1 MAIAETT
8 QLLENVVEQ
17 LSKSEM
23 IGSTYETLK
32 MRKKVHQ
39 IEEKCEVLDKLQK
52 LSKENGKDDTKLRNF
67 AAKLNRLDAAVQ
79 PQQNTRSLE
88 DSAART
94 PNCQGCG
101 GCQEGQ
107 ARSEES
113 EHQDAWRGLYYSG
126 ADKRLRCRAA

>member
-1 MAIAETT
+1 
-8 QLLENVVEQ
+8 
-17 LSKSEM
+17 
-23 IGSTYETLK
+23 

-79 PQQNTRSLE
+79 PQQNTRSL
-88 DSAART
+88 DSAVQT

-113 EHQDAWRGLYYSG
+113 QDA
-126 ADKRLRCRAA
+126 